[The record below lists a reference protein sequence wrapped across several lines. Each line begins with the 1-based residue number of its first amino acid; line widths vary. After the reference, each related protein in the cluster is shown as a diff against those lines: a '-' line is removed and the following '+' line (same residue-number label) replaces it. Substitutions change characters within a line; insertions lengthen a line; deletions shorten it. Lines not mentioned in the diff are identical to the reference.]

1 MFHVAQN
8 KFQNFVYLVSFF
20 SFYILSC
27 SEACTSD
34 ADYDLDMVPFATE
47 RTNNE
52 LINAFNRN
60 GSKHFVQ
67 PHFNEES
74 LFETKKSTQTGEE
87 EQVCGGHKSEATL
100 IQLISS
106 VLDAVAAIDEFDD
119 CDNTVP
125 SFNSVLDLLKTTQG
139 LLLDDE
145 QRMAYEIICSTFL
158 LKLISESDD
167 DNDDTDEPT
176 NASVTS
182 MVETVINK
190 DVETQRKHVIRRL
203 HAYGGKTQL
212 FMLLTGPAGAGKST
226 AVKAAEQFCM
236 QFCKYAKIPWMKST
250 YLYTAYT
257 GSAAAQFNGVTIC
270 KKSGLL
276 QKEDKPLPE
285 KLIDSWNSVKI
296 VIVDEI
302 SFMRRSEFDKLD
314 TRLREIG
321 RKDCLFGGFSV
332 IFAGDFRQF
341 EPMRSKSEE
350 LLFSLNPCVSRFE
363 QIINT
368 TIILNNEHRY
378 KKDPEWGALLKHFW
392 MKGLTT
398 KHKQLINKRY
408 VPNDTIICDQLHD
421 KGSSVCHA
429 CPTHVIRSSIHARL
443 QKMHI
448 LQTHPDYADDDQLPP
463 SHTIII
469 EANMRNSNNKNA
481 KKYLNRVIRQRILM
495 TGGDASCTMQDHK
508 HVDPA
513 LLVYNGCAVIYT
525 GDNSN
530 LENAVPRGNGTRCE
544 IIEVKLRDGAE
555 TSTKNYYGKK
565 VRTVLADQVEH
576 LKLKKIDESKEM
588 SDMKKAIIYQR
599 SVADNNNTS
608 DRNKRTA
615 ENNIKNLEL
624 QAKKLEQLQ
633 IFIVEPENKPTRV
646 KVRPSRFT
654 NAHVQFTISMTQF
667 PVNLNSAT
675 TGHKLQGMSLN
686 ALIIPAFPSKSLSAL
701 FKNWEYVVLS
711 RVRTLSELYLLE
723 KINEDELFAPTEDF
737 VKFLQRAKTKMDTL
751 IKTRKQMMRS
761 LE

>member
-1 MFHVAQN
+1 
-8 KFQNFVYLVSFF
+8 
-20 SFYILSC
+20 
-27 SEACTSD
+27 
-34 ADYDLDMVPFATE
+34 MVPLATE

-52 LINAFNRN
+52 LINAFNQH

-67 PHFNEES
+67 PHFNEDS
-74 LFETKKSTQTGEE
+74 LFETKKSTQTGNE
-87 EQVCGGHKSEATL
+87 EQVYGGHKSEATL

-106 VLDAVAAIDEFDD
+106 VLDAVAAVDEFDD
-119 CDNTVP
+119 CDNCNQAPHTVP
-125 SFNSVLDLLKTTQG
+125 SFNSVLDFLKTTQG

-167 DNDDTDEPT
+167 DNDDSDEQT
-176 NASVTS
+176 NASVMS
-182 MVETVINK
+182 KVERVLKK
-190 DVETQRKHVIRRL
+190 DVETERKHVIKRL
-203 HAYGGKTQL
+203 CSYGGKTQL

-276 QKEDKPLPE
+276 MKKSKRLPE
-285 KLIDSWNSVKI
+285 KLINSWNSVKI

-321 RKDCLFGGFSV
+321 RRDCLFGDFSV

-368 TIILNNEHRY
+368 TIILNNKHRY
-378 KKDPEWGALLKHFW
+378 QDDPEWGDLLKDFW
-392 MKGLTT
+392 MKGLST
-398 KHKQLINKRY
+398 KHKQVINKR
-408 VPNDTIICDQLHD
+408 VVRNDTVIRDQLHD
-421 KGSSVCHA
+421 KGSSACYA

-481 KKYLNRVIRQRILM
+481 KKMLNRVMRQRILM

-513 LLVYNGCAVIYT
+513 LLVYNGCVVIYT

-544 IIEVKLRDGAE
+544 IVEVKLRDGAK
-555 TSTKNYYGKK
+555 TTTKNYYGKK

-599 SVADNNNTS
+599 SVADNNNSS
-608 DRNKRTA
+608 DRNKQTA

-633 IFIVEPENKPTRV
+633 FFIVEPESKPTRV

-654 NAHVQFTISMTQF
+654 NAHLKFTISMTQF

-675 TGHKLQGMSLN
+675 TGHKLQGMSLD
-686 ALIIPAFPSKSLSAL
+686 ALTIPAFPSKSLSAI

-711 RVRTLSELYLLE
+711 RVRTLSELYLFE